1 MILTLVS
8 KKGGVGKTTT
18 AVNLA
23 AALAGQG
30 SRILLLD
37 LDSQASASLS
47 LGLTHAELVPS
58 TADVMFFDTPVADA
72 IRSTSTE
79 SLDLIPASVD
89 LLSAERELSALR
101 RPQRWLRRLLEPIE
115 VDYDH
120 IVIDC
125 PPSMS
130 LLPANA
136 LAACHAY
143 LIPVVPQ
150 YLAVE
155 GVDALIRFA
164 ERLQAQEGNRRRSR
178 LMGLLPTMVDYRNRL
193 TVTTLRR
200 LRSHYGSDVFRTE
213 IRVNV
218 RLAEAPGLGQTIF
231 QYDPGAT
238 GAQAYRRLARETV
251 QRAADMVACA
261 S

>member
-18 AVNLA
+18 TVNLA
-23 AALAGQG
+23 AALALQG
-30 SRILLLD
+30 SRVLLID

-47 LGLTHAELVPS
+47 LGLTHAELIPS
-58 TADVMFFDTPVADA
+58 AADVMFYDTPLEEA

-79 SLDLIPASVD
+79 NLDLIPASVD

-101 RPQRWLRRLLEPIE
+101 RPERWLRRLLEPIE
-115 VDYDH
+115 VAYDY
-120 IVIDC
+120 ILIDC
-125 PPSMS
+125 PPSVS

-150 YLAVE
+150 YLAIA
-155 GVDALIRFA
+155 GVDGLVRFA
-164 ERLQAQEGNRRRSR
+164 ERLQVQQGTRRRSR
-178 LMGLLPTMVDYRNRL
+178 LMGLLPTLVDYRNRL
-193 TVTTLRR
+193 TRTTLRR
-200 LRSHYGSDVFRTE
+200 LRSHYGTAVFRTE

-218 RLAEAPGLGQTIF
+218 RLAEAPGMGQTIF
-231 QYDPGAT
+231 QYDSGAT
-238 GAQAYRRLARETV
+238 GAQAYRRLAREMV
-251 QRAADMVACA
+251 QRAADMAAA
-261 S
+261 SD